1 MLHKA
6 YGSAVLKAPTHTE
19 RRSTEQHSLF
29 YSYTC
34 TLNVQT
40 HTPKKKET
48 QNVIQILKQDTT
60 TLLQT
65 RY

>member
-19 RRSTEQHSLF
+19 RRSTEQHALF

-40 HTPKKKET
+40 HTPKKKKPKT
-48 QNVIQILKQDTT
+48 
-60 TLLQT
+60 
-65 RY
+65 